1 MQEPKNLF
9 STQASYYARYRPTY
23 PAELYDFVLGH
34 VHSCDLAWDCATG
47 NGQVAG
53 ELAKH
58 FNRVVA
64 TDISERQLAQA
75 VQSEKIDY
83 QLGNAESSRQADYS
97 FDLIT
102 VGQALHWFDVK
113 AFYQEVKRVA
123 KPEGVL
129 AVWGYGL
136 MRISPEIDTQIL
148 HFYRNVVG
156 PYWEYNR
163 SYVDSAYATLPFP
176 FREVLCPEFRMKKT
190 WTLDALEGY
199 LNSWSSVVTFMQA
212 RGHNPVPGF
221 VADIRPHWP
230 EGEALP
236 IEFPIFMRLGYVN

>member
-1 MQEPKNLF
+1 MKNLF
-9 STQASYYARYRPTY
+9 STQARYYARYRPTY
-23 PAELYDFVLGH
+23 PAELYNFVLNH
-34 VHSCDLAWDCATG
+34 VRGRDLAWDCATG

-58 FNRVVA
+58 FRRVSA
-64 TDISERQLAQA
+64 TDISEKQLAEAIQK
-75 VQSEKIDY
+75 ENIDY
-83 QLGNAESSRQADYS
+83 QVQTAETSQQADYS

-102 VGQALHWFDVK
+102 VGQALHWFDVE
-113 AFYQEVKRVA
+113 AFYREVERVA

-136 MRISPEIDTQIL
+136 MKISPEIDTLVL

-176 FREVLCPEFRMKKT
+176 FREVPCPEFRMEKQ
-190 WTLDALEGY
+190 WTLDELEGY
-199 LNSWSSVVTFMQA
+199 LNSWSSVVTFTRE
-212 RGHNPVPGF
+212 RGYNPVPGF
-221 VADIRPHWP
+221 IGEIRSLWP
-230 EGEALP
+230 DGETLRVT
-236 IEFPIFMRLGYVN
+236 FPIFMRLGYVN